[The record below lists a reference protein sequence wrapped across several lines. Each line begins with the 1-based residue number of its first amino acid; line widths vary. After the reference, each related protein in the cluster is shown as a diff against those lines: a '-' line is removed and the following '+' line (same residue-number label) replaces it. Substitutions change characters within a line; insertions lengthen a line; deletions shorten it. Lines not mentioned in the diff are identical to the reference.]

1 MTRALPISR
10 LICLSF
16 LHASQQSFAADVGP
30 TAPADPFAYC
40 AAIHNIDIPIGGA
53 SPVPGALKPYLARA
67 LGLPA
72 NSAMVPESYYWR
84 CMSGAVYVCAIGA
97 NIPCDAKADRAR
109 RNMGAEHY
117 CRENPGATF
126 VPAYATGHASIYSW
140 SCSAGDAVPGRRMAK
155 VDHRGFRVDF
165 WYRVS
170 QLAM

>member
-30 TAPADPFAYC
+30 MAPADPFAYC